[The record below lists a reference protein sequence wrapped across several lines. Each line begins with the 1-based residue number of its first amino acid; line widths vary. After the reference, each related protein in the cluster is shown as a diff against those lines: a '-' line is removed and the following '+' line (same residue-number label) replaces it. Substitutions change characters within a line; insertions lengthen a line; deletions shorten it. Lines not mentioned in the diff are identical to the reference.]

1 MIILG
6 CPMITL
12 GFSCS
17 GGEGVA
23 FFALEGGGGVRGALG
38 GGFNVWVHDPA
49 HREDERALMILL
61 DAALPRCGWGR
72 GSDIRHIIREGP

>member
-17 GGEGVA
+17 GGEGVR
-23 FFALEGGGGVRGALG
+23 FSRNRGGGVRGALG
-38 GGFNVWVHDPA
+38 GGFNV
-49 HREDERALMILL
+49 
-61 DAALPRCGWGR
+61 
-72 GSDIRHIIREGP
+72 